1 MGFDKDRYD
10 SAQLSEKWIEVDKDA
25 RTIVVD
31 GIEVEGYEPDHED
44 LIQLF
49 WKSITAI
56 DNKVQEFCSEEC
68 KRSGED
74 SKNFLVDLSW
84 VSLEDGQI
92 EMGYWGRVVNVEL
105 RVALDDQMN
114 ITDIYFQ

>member
-1 MGFDKDRYD
+1 MVFDKDRYD
-10 SAQLSEKWIEVDKDA
+10 SAQLLEKWLEADKDA

-68 KRSGED
+68 NRSGEG
-74 SKNFLVDLSW
+74 SKNYVTDLSW
-84 VSLEDGQI
+84 VSLEDGQL
-92 EMGYWGRVVNVEL
+92 EMGYWGSFVNVEL
-105 RVALDDQMN
+105 TVSLDDKMN
-114 ITDIYFQ
+114 IMDIYFQ

>member
-1 MGFDKDRYD
+1 MDFDKDRYD
-10 SAQLSEKWIEVDKDA
+10 PSQLLEKWIEADKDA
-25 RTIVVD
+25 RTIGVD
-31 GIEVEGYEPDHED
+31 GIEVEGYEPYHED

-56 DNKVQEFCSEEC
+56 YNKLQEFCSEEC
-68 KRSGED
+68 DRYGED
-74 SKNFLVDLSW
+74 SKNYVTDLYW

-92 EMGYWGRVVNVEL
+92 EMGYWGRFVNVEL
-105 RVALDDQMN
+105 RVSLDDQMN